1 MSFRGRLRVF
11 FALIVLVPLAV
22 VTIVAFALTAN
33 SERGKADA
41 GLATAQ
47 RTAAGLFR
55 EASAQAA
62 PAVRRLAAD
71 EPLRDALVRGDRS
84 RARQRLRQL
93 VAQPGGPVA
102 AALSNADGAR
112 LALAGSPDAV
122 AQRALRLQLPGQD
135 APLLLSA
142 SVTEARVFTGRVTRL
157 TGLDAALYRGDR
169 LLVANVPEPPAAPPS
184 PDARELSAGGID
196 YRVRSTALP
205 EPVGP
210 PVELLLLRD
219 AASIDSQVA
228 DSRVLILVIVA
239 VFLIAAIVAAAFVSR
254 ALTGQI
260 GAFLAGAR
268 RLARGDFSHPI
279 RIRGKDEFAQLGDEF
294 NDMSGQLES
303 KIDEVERKRAELEE
317 TIRRV
322 GDALA
327 TGLERQGVVD
337 LAVRQAVEGCG
348 AQVGRAIPLDTDAF
362 ERSVA
367 GSTDG
372 ALDAALE
379 AAERVAFEPRRDTGR
394 ELLAAVDP
402 DVTPPQRRAVTAESG
417 AAHAAAVAMRSVVAA
432 PGTSAEYVGVLSIAR
447 RSARFSPR
455 ELELLEYLAGQSV
468 VSIEN
473 ASLHSAVQ
481 RQAVTDELTGLA
493 NVRAM
498 HAILERELER
508 ARRFGNSV
516 AIVMLDIDNFK
527 KVNDTYGHQRGD
539 EVLAGVAGVLRDLS
553 RDIDAPA
560 RYGGEEMVVV
570 LPGTDGA
577 GAAQLAERMREG
589 VERLHV
595 PLGDD
600 EYLRVTA
607 SFGVAA
613 MPESAA
619 GKAGLIAAA
628 DAALYRAKRGGKNRV
643 ELAEPVAAPS

>member
-1 MSFRGRLRVF
+1 MRVF
-11 FALIVLVPLAV
+11 FAVIVLVPLAV
-22 VTIVAFALTAN
+22 VTLVAFGLTAN

-41 GLATAQ
+41 GIATAQ
-47 RTAAGLFR
+47 RTASGLFR
-55 EASAQAA
+55 EAAVSAA
-62 PAVRRLAAD
+62 PALRRLAD
-71 EPLRDALVRGDRS
+71 DGPLRDALVSGDR
-84 RARQRLRQL
+84 RASRQRLREL
-93 VAQPGGPVA
+93 VARPGAAVA
-102 AALSNADGAR
+102 AGLWSESGRPIVKAGA
-112 LALAGSPDAV
+112 PDAI
-122 AQRALRLQLPGQD
+122 AQRALRLELPG
-135 APLLLSA
+135 ARGRVILSV
-142 SVTEARVFTGRVTRL
+142 SVTGSQPFARRVTAL
-157 TGLDAALYRGDR
+157 TDLGAALYRRDR
-169 LLVANVPEPPAAPPS
+169 LLAADLPQPPPS
-184 PDARELSAGGID
+184 PPSDDDVRELSSGGTD
-196 YRVRSTALP
+196 YRVRANTLA

-219 AASIDSQVA
+219 AASIDAQVS
-228 DSRVLILVIVA
+228 DSRVLILVIVG
-239 VFLIAAIVAAAFVSR
+239 VFLIAAIVAAAVVSR

-260 GAFLAGAR
+260 GTFLAGAR
-268 RLARGDFSHPI
+268 RLAQGDFSHPI
-279 RIRGKDEFAQLGDEF
+279 RVRGKDEFAQLGSEF

-303 KIDEVERKRAELEE
+303 KIEEVERKRAELEE

-337 LAVRQAVEGCG
+337 LAVRQAVEGCD
-348 AQVGRAIPLDTDAF
+348 AQTGRAIPLDAEAF
-362 ERSVA
+362 DRSIA

-402 DVTPPQRRAVTAESG
+402 EVTPPQRRAVTAESG
-417 AAHAAAVAMRSVVAA
+417 AAHAAAVAMRSIVGA
-432 PGTSAEYVGVLSIAR
+432 PGTNAEYVGVLSIAR
-447 RSARFSPR
+447 RGARFSR
-455 ELELLEYLAGQSV
+455 QEQELLEYLAGQSV
-468 VSIEN
+468 ISIEN
-473 ASLHSAVQ
+473 ASLYAAVQ

-508 ARRFGNSV
+508 GRRFDNSV

-527 KVNDTYGHQRGD
+527 KVNDTHGHQRGD
-539 EVLAGVAGVLRDLS
+539 DVLAAVAGVLRDLS
-553 RDIDAPA
+553 RDVDAPA

-570 LPGTDGA
+570 LPGTESEGA
-577 GAAQLAERMREG
+577 LHLAERMREG
-589 VERLHV
+589 VERLRI

-643 ELAEPVAAPS
+643 ELAEPVVAQS